1 MATSQRA
8 QGLQTL
14 TRNLRW
20 ADDTAC
26 VTDEPQHLNG
36 ASLEVDHAFLQWGHT
51 TRVTDES

>member
-14 TRNLRW
+14 TGNLSW
-20 ADDTAC
+20 ADDTAY